1 MNKKTVWTI
10 VFIATLI
17 VGLALGYFT
26 DVADD
31 LPAICLSAFGLGGII
46 ITTWKKSEKKGGVLV
61 TSIVLMVISGF
72 SAAFAEMSQDNVSK
86 LIAAIV
92 AVIALIAAILV
103 PVVSKALSK
112 NEKRTE

>member
-31 LPAICLSAFGLGGII
+31 LPAICLSAFGLGGLI
-46 ITTWKKSEKKGGVLV
+46 ITTWKKSEKK
-61 TSIVLMVISGF
+61 
-72 SAAFAEMSQDNVSK
+72 AECLLQ
-86 LIAAIV
+86 
-92 AVIALIAAILV
+92 ALYLW
-103 PVVSKALSK
+103 
-112 NEKRTE
+112 